1 MRRFNLR
8 RGLLSSAAGAVVVTV
23 LAAIPSVASASSF
36 GCTAAGSGLPWY
48 GLNSAY
54 TCIDV
59 GGSGDTVWSVQGEWF
74 GIGTLCNY
82 RFRIRF
88 RDIRGR
94 LLRDLL
100 FAHPRWLPRRGW
112 ELDREL
118 RRPTS
123 RWRLRRRTQE
133 DRSGVRAGA
142 PERLGRGRRA
152 VRVDST
158 PDDPSLS

>member
-1 MRRFNLR
+1 LRRFNLR
-8 RGLLSSAAGAVVVTV
+8 RGLLSSAAVAVVVTV

-94 LLRDLL
+94 LYETYYSSTHVGCRVAAGSWTKN
-100 FAHPRWLPRRGW
+100 FGARLPDGGYA
-112 ELDREL
+112 
-118 RRPTS
+118 
-123 RWRLRRRTQE
+123 
-133 DRSGVRAGA
+133 GVRKKTGQVCVQVLENGLAVGGA
-142 PERLGRGRRA
+142 PCE
-152 VRVDST
+152 SIH
-158 PDDPSLS
+158 P